1 MALVNLSRLLAIA
14 WVPLSV
20 WVYFLMLNGFKPG
33 QALILAPWVAAP
45 LPLGYWAGSR
55 IARAAPAWRAVLG
68 GLGVAFAM
76 GAWLY
81 WDAFLGRSSREE
93 SLAGLIVL
101 VAPIYQFVV
110 IGIALVV
117 ALLLNR
123 PWR

>member
-1 MALVNLSRLLAIA
+1 M
-14 WVPLSV
+14 
-20 WVYFLMLNGFKPG
+20 
-33 QALILAPWVAAP
+33 AAP

-55 IARAAPAWRAVLG
+55 IARAAPAWRAVLA
-68 GLGVAFAM
+68 GLALAFAM

-110 IGIALVV
+110 IGIALMV
-117 ALLLNR
+117 AWMLNR

>member
-14 WVPLSV
+14 WVALSV
-20 WVYFLMLNGFKPG
+20 WVYVLMLNGFKPG

-45 LPLGYWAGSR
+45 LPVGYWAGSQ
-55 IARAAPAWRAVLG
+55 IARTPAAWTAVFG
-68 GLGVAFAM
+68 GLAVAFVM

-117 ALLLNR
+117 AALLNR
-123 PWR
+123 PRS

>member
-1 MALVNLSRLLAIA
+1 
-14 WVPLSV
+14 
-20 WVYFLMLNGFKPG
+20 
-33 QALILAPWVAAP
+33 VAAP
-45 LPLGYWAGSR
+45 LPVGYWAGSKL
-55 IARAAPAWRAVLG
+55 ARTPAAWAAILG
-68 GLGVAFAM
+68 GLAVAFAM

-117 ALLLNR
+117 AALLNR
-123 PWR
+123 PRS

>member
-1 MALVNLSRLLAIA
+1 M
-14 WVPLSV
+14 

-45 LPLGYWAGSR
+45 LPVGYWAGSK
-55 IARAAPAWRAVLG
+55 IAQTPAAWATVLG
-68 GLGVAFAM
+68 GLAVAFVM

-117 ALLLNR
+117 AALLNR
-123 PWR
+123 PRS

>member
-1 MALVNLSRLLAIA
+1 
-14 WVPLSV
+14 
-20 WVYFLMLNGFKPG
+20 MLNGFKPQPG
-33 QALILAPWVAAP
+33 GHSGPVGAAP
-45 LPLGYWAGSR
+45 LPLGYWAGSQDCAGR
-55 IARAAPAWRAVLG
+55 ARLDGRCCG
-68 GLGVAFAM
+68 GLAVAFAM

-110 IGIALVV
+110 IGVALMV

>member
-33 QALILAPWVAAP
+33 QAFILALWVAAP
-45 LPLGYWAGSR
+45 LPLGYWAGSK
-55 IARAAPAWRAVLG
+55 IAQAAPAWRAVLG
-68 GLGVAFAM
+68 GLAVAFAM

-110 IGIALVV
+110 IGVALVV

-123 PWR
+123 PGR